1 MGDFQPTAKGGP
13 RFGAQPIRDIMIET
27 RWNCAQLA
35 KRIGVTKT
43 HLYLTVY
50 GKTPR
55 SPILRESLPP
65 VLGRKITDLFTS
77 ESLAATFRQSSADA
91 GARSW
96 GHGRKPAP
104 KPGCPRKASA
114 S

>member
-1 MGDFQPTAKGGP
+1 VGDFQPNAKGAS
-13 RFGAQPIRDIMIET
+13 RFGAQPIRNVMIER

-43 HLYLTVY
+43 HLYLAVY
-50 GKTPR
+50 GKTPP
-55 SPILRESLPP
+55 SPILRKSLPP
-65 VLGRKITDLFTS
+65 VLGRKITDLFTL
-77 ESLAATFRQSSADA
+77 ESLAATFQQSSADA

-104 KPGCPRKASA
+104 KPKRPRKASA
-114 S
+114 P